1 MPYIPIEELYASYYP
16 LDENL
21 PATEAP
27 APVDP
32 APSEV
37 PVPVDPSSSE
47 SPAPTDD
54 PSVGRRSLRED
65 VIDVSIPYYVLYIAA
80 AMVGICFLF

>member
-1 MPYIPIEELYASYYP
+1 MPYIPIEELYAEYYP

-27 APVDP
+27 VPVDP
-32 APSEV
+32 APSEA
-37 PVPVDPSSSE
+37 PGPVDPVPSE
-47 SPAPTDD
+47 SPAPTED

-65 VIDVSIPYYVLYIAA
+65 VIEVSIPYWVGIAA
-80 AMVGICFLF
+80 AMVGIFFLF

>member
-1 MPYIPIEELYASYYP
+1 M
-16 LDENL
+16 
-21 PATEAP
+21 
-27 APVDP
+27 PVDP

-65 VIDVSIPYYVLYIAA
+65 VIEVSIPYWVGIAA
-80 AMVGICFLF
+80 AIVGVFFLF